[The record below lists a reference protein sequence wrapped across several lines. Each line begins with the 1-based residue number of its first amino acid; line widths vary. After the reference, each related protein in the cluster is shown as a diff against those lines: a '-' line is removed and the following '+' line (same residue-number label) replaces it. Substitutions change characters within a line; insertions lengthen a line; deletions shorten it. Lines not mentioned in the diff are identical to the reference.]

1 MIVGAKGSFSLNY
14 HNYFPVI
21 YLYIH
26 IYISVMLSLSGQKS
40 LWKNSKGGIR
50 MKEKNF
56 AIILGI
62 SLIISSVIGGLFFYH
77 SRQQTKTIKVT
88 GAATQSLSSDIVK
101 WRVSIA
107 KTVDLN
113 GLKEGYKLIN
123 NDLNTFLS
131 TLEANGIKKDEVTIN
146 PIYTNQNYNQQGNV
160 SGYTLVQNIFII
172 SKDLDQLEKLALNPW
187 TFTDQGI
194 FLQSSNLEYYISN
207 IDQVKRDLLADATKD
222 AKQRAEEIVKSSGDV
237 IKNIMTAR
245 AGVFQITEPYSTEVM
260 DYGIYNTSTR
270 EKDITVTVHVTFS
283 LE

>member
-1 MIVGAKGSFSLNY
+1 
-14 HNYFPVI
+14 
-21 YLYIH
+21 
-26 IYISVMLSLSGQKS
+26 MLSLRGQKS
-40 LWKNSKGGIR
+40 LGKTLKGGMR

>member
-1 MIVGAKGSFSLNY
+1 MVINLADVGHMTRIKT
-14 HNYFPVI
+14 
-21 YLYIH
+21 
-26 IYISVMLSLSGQKS
+26 KRTC
-40 LWKNSKGGIR
+40 SKGHSFYKSTDCPTCPICE
-50 MKEKNF
+50 KEKKPEDGF
-56 AIILGI
+56 LAL
-62 SLIISSVIGGLFFYH
+62 
-77 SRQQTKTIKVT
+77 
-88 GAATQSLSSDIVK
+88 LSSPA
-101 WRVSIA
+101 RNA
-107 KTVDLN
+107 
-113 GLKEGYKLIN
+113 
-123 NDLNTFLS
+123 LS
-131 TLEANGIKKDEVTIN
+131 NHGV
-146 PIYTNQNYNQQGNV
+146 
-160 SGYTLVQNIFII
+160 
-172 SKDLDQLEKLALNPW
+172 DQLEKLALNPW